1 MEINLG
7 IFSQRTMKIFQS
19 ALRFTVRMEHGFI
32 GTEHL
37 LWALTQDRGAA
48 GTALRRSGVDAKL
61 VEEYL
66 QQYDYDAKAGGR
78 YQAVQI
84 SEEAEQILHLAET
97 RAKKHGHSQVEPE
110 DLLQG
115 ILEAGDCAAVQLLVS
130 LKADPE
136 EILKDM
142 GNGEAPILARNISS
156 GDSVYGSAGKEAP
169 QGAAEQPE
177 EEAETVPA
185 LEKYGTDMTEK
196 AASGAYDPMIGR
208 EDVLERLIQVLS
220 RRTKNNPV
228 LTGEPGVGKTAV
240 VEGLA
245 QRIADGEIPAN
256 LKDKRII
263 AVDLVGMLSG
273 ARFRGDF
280 EERMKNF
287 LEEADA
293 EGNVILFIDELHM
306 IMGAGAGASET
317 MDAANILKPVLARGG
332 LQVIGATTLQEYRR
346 HIEKDAAFERR
357 FQPVAVEEP
366 DQEDAVKILL
376 GLKEKYEA
384 YHGLTITDD
393 AVRAAVSLSARYI
406 QDRFLPD
413 KAVDLMDEAASRI
426 KTRGLTTPSY
436 LRDLQQEVRRIAKEK
451 KKAADAQEYE
461 KAAVLRDSQN
471 ALTKELEEKQSDWQ
485 KKQCSRVEAEDI
497 AQVVSAWT
505 KIPVTMLT
513 EDETEQL
520 RSLESSLHSRVIGQD
535 DAVKAAA
542 RAIRRGRTG
551 VADPDRPIGSF
562 LFLGPTGVGK
572 TELCRAMADVMF
584 HDENAMIRLDMS
596 EYMEQYTVS
605 KLIGSPPGYVGY
617 DEGGQL
623 TEMVRRRPYSII
635 LLDEIE
641 KAHPD
646 VWNTLLQILD
656 DGRLTDAQGRT
667 VSFKN
672 TIIVMTSN
680 IGAREITGKSS
691 LGFSRNEESEEIRRE
706 ENIRSRVMEAVKTTF
721 RPEFINRLDEVIVFH
736 PLKREDVRKIA
747 DLQIAKL
754 TERMKKQGIL
764 LRVEESAAEL
774 LAEKGYDPS
783 FGARPLKRTI
793 QSMLQNAVAD
803 RLLDGRPG
811 TGEELVASAED
822 GKIKVR
828 MSRAAEKKGEYAL
841 P

>member
-84 SEEAEQILHLAET
+84 SEEAEQILHFAET